1 MFFSS
6 KRQEKMIEKMGML
19 ILFGSGLGLVGLWI
33 FREKVSFALYKPLIR
48 SLVTPK
54 TLSAQ
59 ILMQNEL

>member
-1 MFFSS
+1 
-6 KRQEKMIEKMGML
+6 MIEKMGML